1 MAQTPTKLHLGRA
14 QTVYELARPLLLFS
28 VFVVASTFRLWLVAG
43 PAALACFLASFVLL
57 HDVMHNALGLPRR
70 TNELVIA
77 VSGLLLLK
85 SGHGLRATHLRHH
98 GRPLDEHDPEG
109 GVVHWPLW
117 RIVLAGPFHV
127 LGNRALAMRLSK
139 TTRRE
144 QAVETAATAVAI
156 LLALALYYF
165 GGSPA
170 GLLYWAIAATLS
182 ATLALWAAYIP
193 HVLSSRHPLV
203 RAASWASRWWTP
215 VLSSFAFHHLHHRYP
230 RVPTGL
236 LSTLAKDVG
245 PEIAF
250 ADETLHRL

>member
-1 MAQTPTKLHLGRA
+1 MLRLTRA
-14 QTVYELARPLLLFS
+14 QLAFELARPPLLFAI
-28 VFVVASTFRLWLVAG
+28 FVVASAFRLWVIAG
-43 PAALACFLASFVLL
+43 PAALLCFLASFVLL
-57 HDVMHNALGLPRR
+57 HDAMHNALGLPRR

-77 VSGLLLLK
+77 ASGLLLLK

-117 RIVLAGPFHV
+117 RVVLAGPFHV
-127 LGNRALAMRLSK
+127 LGNRALAMTLSK

-144 QAVETAATAVAI
+144 QALETGATAIAI
-156 LLALALYYF
+156 ALALALYF
-165 GGSPA
+165 LAGSPA

-182 ATLALWAAYIP
+182 ATLALWAAYLP
-193 HVLSSRHPLV
+193 HVLSSRHPVV
-203 RAASWASRWWTP
+203 RGASRASRWWTP

-236 LSTLAKDVG
+236 LSTLAREVG
-245 PEIAF
+245 PEIAL

>member
-1 MAQTPTKLHLGRA
+1 MF
-14 QTVYELARPLLLFS
+14 ELARPLLFFS
-28 VFVVASTFRLWLVAG
+28 VFVVGSMFRLWIVAG
-43 PAALACFLASFVLL
+43 PAALGCFLASFVLL
-57 HDVMHNALGLPRR
+57 HDAMHNALGLPRR

-77 VSGLLLLK
+77 ASGLLLLK

-144 QAVETAATAVAI
+144 QAVETAATALAI
-156 LLALALYYF
+156 MLALALYYF
-165 GGSPA
+165 AGSPA

-182 ATLALWAAYIP
+182 ATLAPWAAYIP

-203 RAASWASRWWTP
+203 RVASWASRWWTP
-215 VLSSFAFHHLHHRYP
+215 VPQLVCVSPS
-230 RVPTGL
+230 
-236 LSTLAKDVG
+236 
-245 PEIAF
+245 
-250 ADETLHRL
+250 